1 MGMEEEF
8 DGEEGING
16 IDPEELEA
24 ILANMNEE

>member
-8 DGEEGING
+8 EGENSENG

-24 ILANMNEE
+24 ALANMNEE